1 GPARRRPAAPDRG
14 LGTGRRRPGP
24 EGLRERLQ
32 DPRGP
37 GGRGRHDH
45 HDRGGAGGMRDFK
58 RLVRRITDDAGGTGT
73 FDRSTMAFRATPWI
87 ERETGSGHA
96 LYTGRDGSVW
106 VYAVI
111 RNHPLYYE
119 DDEAILD
126 VGRRVE
132 NVLAE
137 IGKTSLS
144 RSFGVRSTASYRDVH
159 VLSVRWEG
167 TPEVPPGTPTEAQS
181 AYVGEVLDR
190 LHVPQQATFL
200 GVKLRDIDALAAARS
215 PPVPDMS
222 MELVAGLLR
231 DPPTDYAAFEPDR

>member
-1 GPARRRPAAPDRG
+1 MLGPKGRSFIARIPKGAP
-14 LGTGRRRPGP
+14 
-24 EGLRERLQ
+24 
-32 DPRGP
+32 
-37 GGRGRHDH
+37 
-45 HDRGGAGGMRDFK
+45 MRT
-58 RLVRRITDDAGGTGT
+58 VRRVLARLTDDAGGTGT
-73 FDRSTMAFRATPWI
+73 VARATGEFRATPWV
-87 ERETGSGHA
+87 ERETGGGHT
-96 LYTGRDGSVW
+96 LYTGRDRSVW
-106 VYAVI
+106 LYPVV
-111 RNHPLYYE
+111 RNPPLYYE

-137 IGKTSLS
+137 IGRTSLS
-144 RSFGVRSTASYRDVH
+144 RSFGARSTASYRDVP
-159 VLSVRWEG
+159 VISVRWEG

-215 PPVPDMS
+215 RSVLDMS

-231 DPPTDYAAFEPDR
+231 DTPTDYAAFEPDR